1 MTNKEI
7 LMYLQQNIH
16 TVIMASNDENGNPV
30 TCAIDIMLYENERL
44 YFLTARGKEFYNR
57 LIRNPHISLTG
68 LKGETTL
75 TSISISLQG
84 KVRNIGQK
92 NLEKIFIENS
102 YMKQI
107 YPTKESQDVLEVFEI
122 YEAQG
127 EYFDLSQKP
136 IFRQAFEIGDINLKQ
151 RGYFINKNC
160 LGCNICYEF
169 CPQKC
174 IDISKVPVTIEQNH
188 CLHCG
193 KCKEV
198 CPYNAIERR

>member
-44 YFLTARGKEFYNR
+44 YFLTARGKAFYNR
-57 LIRNPHISLTG
+57 LIRNPYISLTG

-84 KVRNIGQK
+84 KVRNIGHK
-92 NLEKIFIENS
+92 NLEKIFLENF

-136 IFRQAFEIGDINLKQ
+136 IFRQAFEMGDIKSKHI
-151 RGYFINKNC
+151 GYFINKNC
-160 LGCNICYEF
+160 LGCNICYEV

-174 IDISKVPVTIEQNH
+174 IDISKVPVSIKQNN

-193 KCKEV
+193 KCREV
-198 CPYNAIERR
+198 CPCNAIERR

>member
-1 MTNKEI
+1 MTSKEI

-16 TVIMASNDENGNPV
+16 TVIMASNDENGNPI

-57 LIRNPHISLTG
+57 LISNQYISLTG
-68 LKGETTL
+68 LKGDTTL

-84 KVRNIGQK
+84 KVRNIGHK
-92 NLEKIFIENS
+92 NLEKIFLKNS
-102 YMKQI
+102 YMTQI
-107 YPTKESQDVLEVFEI
+107 YPSKESRDILEVFEI

-136 IFRQAFEIGDINLKQ
+136 IFRQAFEIGDINLKHT
-151 RGYFINKNC
+151 GYFINTNC
-160 LGCNICYEF
+160 VGCNKCYEI

-174 IDISKVPVTIEQNH
+174 IDISKVPVMIQQSH

-193 KCKEV
+193 KCREV
-198 CPYNAIERR
+198 CLYNAIERR